1 MLRMDDVDRRVFAL
15 LDAGDAGGAAT
26 VAIESYGPAI
36 HAYLSRLL
44 DADDVLDVFRQW
56 AADVWRGLPG
66 FRRDRRLRVWAF
78 KLAYHAASR
87 FLRDPC
93 QARRQ
98 RLASSAAS
106 RLALLVLRHDRE
118 LSWDEIVE
126 ILSRD

>member
-1 MLRMDDVDRRVFAL
+1 MDDVERRVFAL

-56 AADVWRGLPG
+56 AEDVWRGLHG
-66 FRRDRRLRVWAF
+66 FRRDWRLRVWAF

-87 FLRDPC
+87 F
-93 QARRQ
+93 RR
-98 RLASSAAS
+98 
-106 RLALLVLRHDRE
+106 DRE

-126 ILSRD
+126 ILSTD